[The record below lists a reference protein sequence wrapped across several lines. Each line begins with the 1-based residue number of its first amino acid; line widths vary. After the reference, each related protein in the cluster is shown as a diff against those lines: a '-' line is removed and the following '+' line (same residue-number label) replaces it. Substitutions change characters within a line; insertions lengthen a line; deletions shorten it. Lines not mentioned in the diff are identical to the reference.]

1 MLVRNPNLF
10 ANIDM
15 ALKYFGFPYDKNVN
29 FKLPKQSPSHTVGLE
44 LPQLRD
50 VSDLEIIKAMSPSHT
65 VGLELVCGCVGFD
78 GDDES
83 PSHTVGLEHLC

>member
-29 FKLPKQSPSHTVGLE
+29 FKLQNKLALIQTKNLSYNP
-44 LPQLRD
+44 
-50 VSDLEIIKAMSPSHT
+50 
-65 VGLELVCGCVGFD
+65 
-78 GDDES
+78 
-83 PSHTVGLEHLC
+83 